1 MGQFEQIQT
10 RKAISSYGGVG
21 SILETRDGSILIDNF
36 NEWPFFQTINGQ
48 FEEHNFVIDKRF
60 KNRLSKYFYELEHLI
75 KIPVNDLKQGFK
87 PENQFAFISAKYFP
101 EWFYCN
107 NCNRF
112 DRIDKWKI
120 NWENNV
126 DSYHKDNFYPP
137 KCYSCYVR
145 NRDKKRK
152 FYDLEQVRFV
162 LTSPNGEIA
171 DIPWDK
177 WSLLRYRKK
186 EESTESIHTPSEE
199 EIITLANIQVPD
211 DVIFEYKTSDKM
223 DDLKGI
229 WIIAKRKNG
238 EQINFT
244 TLSGLFNLRVKIQ
257 DLIPNSKDTDI
268 LFKPVIRSSNSV
280 YYPNILSSIFIPAND
295 ELNEFS
301 INLVKEEYND
311 GSNAQTISR
320 NLKRYKNID
329 IDSETI
335 QKLIDNNFSERN
347 LEIAKTEN
355 QYRFDEYKFITEKD
369 SEIIEDKLIFDKI
382 DNSFFQSDLIK
393 SIFKMDKIKI
403 ASVQTSYTRQ
413 EPIASNAILEDED
426 PEKTTIESIVKKFTS
441 TYGKT
446 TTYLPA
452 IESFGEGVFFEFDNK
467 TLDEWIGNNPKI
479 QERISVLIGNKQ
491 QFEST
496 FNEDFDLNP
505 KYVLIHTFSHLII
518 KELEYLCGYPSTS
531 IQERLYID
539 ENPEMNGVLIYTIAG
554 SEGSYGGITS
564 ICDDDRIGKLI
575 ESAMIRAIDCATD
588 PICYHTHGQGVA
600 NLNLSACFSCTLLP
614 ETSCEKF
621 NCYLDRRILV
631 DKDYGYFKGLINRTL
646 KGECITSAI
655 HHGGE
660 FQPESSGF

>member
-21 SILETRDGSILIDNF
+21 SIIETRDGSLLIDNF
-36 NEWPFFQTINGQ
+36 NEWPFFQNINGK
-48 FEEHNFVIDKRF
+48 FEEHNFIVDKRF
-60 KNRLSKYFYELEHLI
+60 KNRLSRYFQELEHLI

-87 PENQFAFISAKYFP
+87 PENQFALLSAKYFP

-107 NCNRF
+107 NCGRF
-112 DRIDKWKI
+112 DRFDKWKN

-126 DSYHKDNFYPP
+126 NAEHKDNFFPP
-137 KCYSCYVR
+137 KCCHCYVK

-152 FYDLEQVRFV
+152 FFDLEQVRFI

-177 WSLLRYRKK
+177 WAMYRNTKKDDKK
-186 EESTESIHTPSEE
+186 EPKETVSEE
-199 EIITLANIQVPD
+199 DIITLPNIQVPKD
-211 DVIFEYKTSDKM
+211 AIFEYKTSDKL

-238 EQINFT
+238 EQLNFT
-244 TLSGLFNLRVKIQ
+244 TLSGLFNLRIKIQ
-257 DLIPNSKDTDI
+257 DLIPNTKETDI

-280 YYPNILSSIFIPAND
+280 YYPNILSSIYIPAND
-295 ELNEFS
+295 ELNSFLIEKIKAYS
-301 INLVKEEYND
+301 QKGYSSEMIADILQE
-311 GSNAQTISR
+311 SH
-320 NLKRYKNID
+320 NIKFD
-329 IDSETI
+329 VSTI
-335 QKLIDNNFSERN
+335 QNLIQNNFSERDV
-347 LEIAKTEN
+347 EIAKTEN

-369 SEIIEDKLIFDKI
+369 SERVEDKLIFNKI
-382 DNSFFQSDLIK
+382 DKSFFQNDLIK

-403 ASVQTSYTRQ
+403 TSVQTSFTRQ
-413 EPIASNAILEDED
+413 EPISSSQILQDED
-426 PEKTTIESIVKKFTS
+426 PEKATIESIVKKFTS
-441 TYGKT
+441 TFGKT
-446 TTYLPA
+446 TKYLPA
-452 IESFGEGVFFEFDNK
+452 IESFGEGIFFEFDNDVLEK
-467 TLDEWIGNNPKI
+467 WIKSNTKI
-479 QERISVLIGNKQ
+479 QERISILIGNKQ
-491 QFEST
+491 QFESA
-496 FNEDFDLNP
+496 FSEDFELNA

-539 ENPEMNGVLIYTIAG
+539 EEFGMNGVLIYTIAG

-564 ICDDDRIGKLI
+564 ICDDNRIGKLI

-631 DKDYGYFKGLINRTL
+631 DKDYGYFKDIIKRT
-646 KGECITSAI
+646 
-655 HHGGE
+655 
-660 FQPESSGF
+660 

>member
-21 SILETRDGSILIDNF
+21 SIIETRDGSILIDNF
-36 NEWPFFQTINGQ
+36 NEWPFFQKINGK
-48 FEEHNFVIDKRF
+48 FEEHNLVIDKRF
-60 KNRLSKYFYELEHLI
+60 KNRLSKYFLELEYLI
-75 KIPVNDLKQGFK
+75 KIPVNDLKQGFI
-87 PENQFAFISAKYFP
+87 PENPYAFLSAKYFP

-107 NCNRF
+107 NCKRF
-112 DRIDKWKI
+112 DRIDNWKR

-137 KCYSCYVR
+137 KCYSCYVK
-145 NRDKKRK
+145 NRDKRRK
-152 FYDLEQVRFV
+152 LYDLEQVRFI

-177 WSLLRYRKK
+177 WSLLRSRGT
-186 EESTESIHTPSEE
+186 EENTESNESPNEE
-199 EIITLANIQVPD
+199 EIITLANIQIPD
-211 DVIFEYKTSDKM
+211 DVFFEYKTSDKM

-244 TLSGLFNLRVKIQ
+244 TLSGLFNLRVRIQ
-257 DLIPNSKDTDI
+257 DLLPNTKGKDI

-301 INLVKEEYND
+301 INLIKEEYND

-329 IDSETI
+329 IKSETI
-335 QKLIDNNFSERN
+335 QRLIDNNFSERN
-347 LEIAKTEN
+347 LEISKTEN

-369 SEIIEDKLIFDKI
+369 SEIIEDKLIFNKI

-403 ASVQTSYTRQ
+403 SSVQTSFTRQ
-413 EPIASNAILEDED
+413 EPISSSQILQDED
-426 PEKTTIESIVKKFTS
+426 PEKVTNESIVKKFTS
-441 TYGKT
+441 TFGKT
-446 TTYLPA
+446 TKYLPA
-452 IESFGEGVFFEFDNK
+452 IESFGEGVFFEFNNDV
-467 TLDEWIGNNPKI
+467 LDKWIKNNPKI
-479 QERISVLIGNKQ
+479 QERISILIGNKQ
-491 QFEST
+491 QFVSI

-539 ENPEMNGVLIYTIAG
+539 EELGMNGVLIYTIAG

-564 ICDDDRIGKLI
+564 ICDDNRIGKLI

-621 NCYLDRRILV
+621 NCYLDRRILI
-631 DKDYGYFKGLINRTL
+631 DKDYGYFKKLIYRV
-646 KGECITSAI
+646 
-655 HHGGE
+655 
-660 FQPESSGF
+660 

>member
-21 SILETRDGSILIDNF
+21 SIIETRDGSILIDNF
-36 NEWPFFQTINGQ
+36 NEWPFFQQINGK

-60 KNRLSKYFYELEHLI
+60 KNRLSKYFQELEYLI
-75 KIPVNDLKQGFK
+75 KIPVNDLKQGYK
-87 PENQFAFISAKYFP
+87 PENPFAFLSAKYFP

-126 DSYHKDNFYPP
+126 DSYDKDNFYPP
-137 KCYSCYVR
+137 KCYSCYVK

-177 WSLLRYRKK
+177 WSLLRNRKK
-186 EESTESIHTPSEE
+186 EDNTESNQTPSEE

-257 DLIPNSKDTDI
+257 DLIPNTKETDI

-311 GSNAQTISR
+311 GSNAQTISK

-329 IDSETI
+329 INSEII
-335 QKLIDNNFSERN
+335 QKLIDNNFSVRN

-355 QYRFDEYKFITEKD
+355 EYRFDEYKFIIEKD
-369 SEIIEDKLIFDKI
+369 APVTIEDKLIFNKTDS
-382 DNSFFQSDLIK
+382 SFFQSDLIK

-403 ASVQTSYTRQ
+403 TSVQTSYTRQ
-413 EPIASNAILEDED
+413 EPIASSAILEDGD
-426 PEKTTIESIVKKFTS
+426 PEKMTIDSIVKKFTS
-441 TYGKT
+441 TYGKAT
-446 TTYLPA
+446 KYLPA

-467 TLDEWIGNNPKI
+467 ALDEWIKNNPKI
-479 QERISVLIGNKQ
+479 QERISILIGNKQ

-496 FNEDFDLNP
+496 FNDDFDLNP

-539 ENPEMNGVLIYTIAG
+539 SNPEMNGVLIYTIAG

-621 NCYLDRRILV
+621 NCFLDRRILV
-631 DKDYGYFKGLINRTL
+631 DKDYGYFKGLINR
-646 KGECITSAI
+646 I
-655 HHGGE
+655 
-660 FQPESSGF
+660 

>member
-21 SILETRDGSILIDNF
+21 SIIETRDGSILIDNF
-36 NEWPFFQTINGQ
+36 NDWPFFQTVNGN
-48 FEEHNFVIDKRF
+48 FEEHNFIIDKRF
-60 KNRLSKYFYELEHLI
+60 KNRLSRYFQELEHLV
-75 KIPVNDLKQGFK
+75 KIPVNDLKNGFK
-87 PENQFAFISAKYFP
+87 PDNLFAFISAKYFP

-107 NCNRF
+107 NCHRF
-112 DRIDKWKI
+112 DRIDKWKT

-126 DSYHKDNFYPP
+126 NTEHKENLFPP
-137 KCYSCYVR
+137 KCYSCYVK

-152 FYDLEQVRFV
+152 FFDLEQVRFI

-177 WSLLRYRKK
+177 WSLFLNSKK
-186 EESTESIHTPSEE
+186 KDNKKDSNETQNEE
-199 EIITLANIQVPD
+199 EIISLSNIQVPD
-211 DVIFEYKTSDKM
+211 DAIFEYKTSDKL

-229 WIIAKRKNG
+229 WIIAKKKNG

-257 DLIPNSKDTDI
+257 ELIPNTKELDI

-295 ELNEFS
+295 ELNEYS
-301 INLVKEEYND
+301 INLIKEEYND
-311 GSNAQTISR
+311 GSNAQTISK
-320 NLKRYKNID
+320 NLKRYKNIE
-329 IDSETI
+329 IDSVII
-335 QKLIDNNFSERN
+335 QKLIDNNFSERE

-355 QYRFDEYKFITEKD
+355 QYRFDEYKFITEKTT
-369 SEIIEDKLIFDKI
+369 ERVEDKLIFNKI
-382 DNSFFQSDLIK
+382 NESLFQNDLIK

-403 ASVQTSYTRQ
+403 TSVQTSYTRQ
-413 EPIASNAILEDED
+413 EPISSNSILEDED
-426 PEKTTIESIVKKFTS
+426 SEKTTKESIVKKFTS
-441 TYGKT
+441 VYGKT
-446 TTYLPA
+446 TKFLPA
-452 IESFGEGVFFEFDNK
+452 IESFGEGIFFEFDNEILNK
-467 TLDEWIGNNPKI
+467 WIENNPKI
-479 QERISVLIGNKQ
+479 QERISILIGNHQ
-491 QFEST
+491 HYEST
-496 FNEDFDLNP
+496 LNEDFVLNP

-539 ENPEMNGVLIYTIAG
+539 NNPEMNGVLIYTIAG

-564 ICDDDRIGKLI
+564 ICDDSRLGKLI
-575 ESAMIRAIDCATD
+575 ESAMIRALDCATD
-588 PICYHTHGQGVA
+588 PICYYTHGQGVA
-600 NLNLSACFSCTLLP
+600 NLNLSACFSCSLLP

-631 DKDYGYFKGLINRTL
+631 DKDYGYFKDIRN
-646 KGECITSAI
+646 KI
-655 HHGGE
+655 
-660 FQPESSGF
+660 

>member
-21 SILETRDGSILIDNF
+21 SIIETRDGSILIDNF

-48 FEEHNFVIDKRF
+48 FEKHNFVIDKRF
-60 KNRLSKYFYELEHLI
+60 KNRLSKYFQELEHLI

-87 PENQFAFISAKYFP
+87 PENPFAFLSAKYFP

-126 DSYHKDNFYPP
+126 DSYYKDNFYPP
-137 KCYSCYVR
+137 KCYSCYVK

-177 WSLLRYRKK
+177 WSLIRNRKK
-186 EESTESIHTPSEE
+186 EDNTESNQTPSEE
-199 EIITLANIQVPD
+199 EIITLANIQIPD

-244 TLSGLFNLRVKIQ
+244 TLSGLFNLRVKIE
-257 DLIPNSKDTDI
+257 DLVPNTKESDI

-295 ELNEFS
+295 ELNDFLIEKIKTYTEKKYPS
-301 INLVKEEYND
+301 EIIADILKESHNINFEVK
-311 GSNAQTISR
+311 
-320 NLKRYKNID
+320 
-329 IDSETI
+329 TI
-335 QKLIDNNFSERN
+335 QELIDNNFSEREV
-347 LEIAKTEN
+347 EIAKTEN

-369 SEIIEDKLIFDKI
+369 SERIEDKLIFNKI
-382 DNSFFQSDLIK
+382 DDTFFPSDLIK
-393 SIFKMDKIKI
+393 SIYKMDKIKI
-403 ASVQTSYTRQ
+403 TSVQTSFTRQ
-413 EPIASNAILEDED
+413 EPISSNAILEDED
-426 PEKTTIESIVKKFTS
+426 SEKTTKESIVKKFTS
-441 TYGKT
+441 AYGKT
-446 TTYLPA
+446 TKYLPA

-467 TLDEWIGNNPKI
+467 ALDEWIKNNPKI
-479 QERISVLIGNKQ
+479 QERISILIGNKQ
-491 QFEST
+491 QFESA
-496 FNEDFDLNP
+496 FNDDFDLNP

-539 ENPEMNGVLIYTIAG
+539 GNPEMNGVLIYTIAG

-614 ETSCEKF
+614 ETSCENF

-631 DKDYGYFKGLINRTL
+631 DKDYGYFKDLIN
-646 KGECITSAI
+646 KI
-655 HHGGE
+655 
-660 FQPESSGF
+660 

>member
-21 SILETRDGSILIDNF
+21 SIIETRDGSILIDNF
-36 NEWPFFQTINGQ
+36 NEWPFFQTVNGQ
-48 FEEHNFVIDKRF
+48 FEEHNFIIDKRF
-60 KNRLSKYFYELEHLI
+60 KNRLSKYFQELEYLI
-75 KIPVNDLKQGFK
+75 KIPVNELKQGYK
-87 PENQFAFISAKYFP
+87 PENPFAFLSAKYFP

-112 DRIDKWKI
+112 DRIDKWKN

-126 DSYHKDNFYPP
+126 DSYHKEKFYPP
-137 KCYSCYVR
+137 KCYSCYVK

-152 FYDLEQVRFV
+152 FYDLEQVRFI

-177 WSLLRYRKK
+177 WSLFRGRKK
-186 EESTESIHTPSEE
+186 EENTDAKDTTDEE
-199 EIITLANIQVPD
+199 EIITLGNIQVPD
-211 DVIFEYKTSDKM
+211 DVVFEYKTSDKL

-238 EQINFT
+238 EQLNFT

-257 DLIPNSKDTDI
+257 ELLPNTKETDI

-301 INLVKEEYND
+301 INLIREEHND
-311 GSNAQTISR
+311 GSNAQAISR

-329 IDSETI
+329 IDVETI
-335 QKLIDNNFSERN
+335 QKLIDNNFSEREV
-347 LEIAKTEN
+347 EIAKTEN

-369 SEIIEDKLIFDKI
+369 NERIEDKLIFNKI
-382 DNSFFQSDLIK
+382 DKSLFQSNVIK
-393 SIFKMDKIKI
+393 SIYKMDKIKI
-403 ASVQTSYTRQ
+403 TSVLTSYTRQ
-413 EPIASNAILEDED
+413 EPISTNSFLRDEET
-426 PEKTTIESIVKKFTS
+426 EKTTIESITKKFTS

-446 TTYLPA
+446 TKYLPA
-452 IESFGEGVFFEFDNK
+452 IESFGEGIFFEFDH
-467 TLDEWIGNNPKI
+467 TILDEWIKNNPKLE
-479 QERISVLIGNKQ
+479 ERLAILIGNKQ
-491 QFEST
+491 QFESS
-496 FNEDFDLNP
+496 FNEDFELNQ
-505 KYVLIHTFSHLII
+505 KFVLIHTFSHLLI

-539 ENPEMNGVLIYTIAG
+539 EELGMNGVLIYTIAG

-575 ESAMIRAIDCATD
+575 ESAMIRTIDCATD

-614 ETSCEKF
+614 ETSCEMF
-621 NCYLDRRILV
+621 NCYLDRRILI
-631 DKDYGYFKGLINRTL
+631 DKEYGYFKNIIN
-646 KGECITSAI
+646 KM
-655 HHGGE
+655 
-660 FQPESSGF
+660 

>member
-21 SILETRDGSILIDNF
+21 SIIETRDGSILIDNF
-36 NEWPFFQTINGQ
+36 DEWPFFQQINGR
-48 FEEHNFVIDKRF
+48 FEEHNFVLDKRF
-60 KNRLSKYFYELEHLI
+60 KNRLSKYFQELEHLI
-75 KIPVNDLKQGFK
+75 KIPVNDLKQGYK
-87 PENQFAFISAKYFP
+87 PENPFAFLSAKYFP

-137 KCYSCYVR
+137 KCYSCYVK

-177 WSLLRYRKK
+177 WSLLRNRKK
-186 EESTESIHTPSEE
+186 EDNTESPQTPNEE
-199 EIITLANIQVPD
+199 EIITIANIQVPD

-238 EQINFT
+238 YQINFT

-257 DLIPNSKDTDI
+257 DLILNTKETDI

-329 IDSETI
+329 IDSEII
-335 QKLIDNNFSERN
+335 QKLIDNNFSEKN
-347 LEIAKTEN
+347 LEIAKNEN
-355 QYRFDEYKFITEKD
+355 EYRFDEYKFITEKD
-369 SEIIEDKLIFDKI
+369 SDRIEDKLIFNKI
-382 DNSFFQSDLIK
+382 DSSFFQSDLIK

-403 ASVQTSYTRQ
+403 SSVQTSYTRQ

-426 PEKTTIESIVKKFTS
+426 PEKTTIESIIKKFTS

-446 TTYLPA
+446 TKYLPA
-452 IESFGEGVFFEFDNK
+452 IESFGEGVFFEFDHK
-467 TLDEWIGNNPKI
+467 ALDEWIKNNPKI
-479 QERISVLIGNKQ
+479 QERISILIGNKQ

-496 FNEDFDLNP
+496 FNENFDLNP

-575 ESAMIRAIDCATD
+575 ASAMIRAIDCATD

-614 ETSCEKF
+614 ETSCENF

-631 DKDYGYFKGLINRTL
+631 DKDYGYFKSLINKT
-646 KGECITSAI
+646 
-655 HHGGE
+655 
-660 FQPESSGF
+660 

>member
-21 SILETRDGSILIDNF
+21 SIIETRDGSILIDDF

-60 KNRLSKYFYELEHLI
+60 KNRLSKYFQELEHLI
-75 KIPVNDLKQGFK
+75 KIPVNDLIHGYK
-87 PENQFAFISAKYFP
+87 PENPFAFLSAKYFP

-112 DRIDKWKI
+112 DRIDNWKR

-126 DSYHKDNFYPP
+126 DLYHKDNFYPP
-137 KCYSCYVR
+137 KCYSCYVK

-177 WSLLRYRKK
+177 WSLFRGRKK
-186 EESTESIHTPSEE
+186 EENTETNDTTGEE
-199 EIITLANIQVPD
+199 EIITLANIQVPE
-211 DVIFEYKTSDKM
+211 DVIFEYKTSDKL

-229 WIIAKRKNG
+229 WIIAKRKGG
-238 EQINFT
+238 EQLNFT
-244 TLSGLFNLRVKIQ
+244 TLSGLFNLRIKIQ
-257 DLIPNSKDTDI
+257 DLLPNTRETDI

-280 YYPNILSSIFIPAND
+280 YYPNILSSIYIPAND
-295 ELNEFS
+295 ELNEYS
-301 INLVKEEYND
+301 INLIKEEYND
-311 GSNAQTISR
+311 GSNAKTISR
-320 NLKRYKNID
+320 NLKRYKNIE
-329 IDSETI
+329 IDTEII
-335 QKLIDNNFSERN
+335 QKLIDNNFSERE

-355 QYRFDEYKFITEKD
+355 QYRFDEYKFITEK
-369 SEIIEDKLIFDKI
+369 EGERIEDKLTFSKV
-382 DNSFFQSDLIK
+382 DNFLFQSDLIK
-393 SIFKMDKIKI
+393 SIYKMDKIKI
-403 ASVQTSYTRQ
+403 TSVQASFTRQ
-413 EPIASNAILEDED
+413 EPISSNAILEDED
-426 PEKTTIESIVKKFTS
+426 PEKITKESIIKKFTS
-441 TYGKT
+441 SYGKST
-446 TTYLPA
+446 KYLPA
-452 IESFGEGVFFEFDNK
+452 ITSFGEGVFFEFDNSI
-467 TLDEWIGNNPKI
+467 LDEWVRSNPKI
-479 QERISVLIGNKQ
+479 QERISILIGNKQ
-491 QFEST
+491 QFESV

-554 SEGSYGGITS
+554 SEGGYGGLTS
-564 ICDDDRIGKLI
+564 LCDDDRIKKLI

-621 NCYLDRRILV
+621 NCYLDRRILI
-631 DKDYGYFKGLINRTL
+631 DKDYGYFKNLINKT
-646 KGECITSAI
+646 
-655 HHGGE
+655 
-660 FQPESSGF
+660 

>member
-21 SILETRDGSILIDNF
+21 SIIETRDGSILIDNF
-36 NEWPFFQTINGQ
+36 NEWPFFQKINGK

-60 KNRLSKYFYELEHLI
+60 KNRLSKYFQELEHLI
-75 KIPVNDLKQGFK
+75 KIPVNDLKQGL
-87 PENQFAFISAKYFP
+87 PENSFAFLSAKYFP

-107 NCNRF
+107 NCHKF
-112 DRIDKWKI
+112 DKLSNWKYH
-120 NWENNV
+120 WDNNV
-126 DSYHKDNFYPP
+126 KKELPKDKDGKDNEFYFYPP
-137 KCYSCYVR
+137 KCYKCYIES
-145 NRDKKRK
+145 RDKKSNRK
-152 FYDLEQVRFV
+152 FYNLEQIRFV
-162 LTSPNGEIA
+162 LTSPSGEIV
-171 DIPWDK
+171 DIPWDRWAIYK
-177 WSLLRYRKK
+177 SKSNKRKLSK
-186 EESTESIHTPSEE
+186 ENESGETDEPLVFE
-199 EIITLANIQVPD
+199 NIQFPEKYGLR
-211 DVIFEYKTSDKM
+211 IYTSDKI
-223 DDLKGI
+223 DDLSGI
-229 WIIAKRKNG
+229 GVKIVDEDVKN
-238 EQINFT
+238 EKQNQIDYV
-244 TLSGLFNLRVKIQ
+244 TLSGLFNIRFKIQ
-257 DLIPNSKDTDI
+257 DLIPNTKETDI

-301 INLVKEEYND
+301 INLVKDEYND
-311 GSNAQTISR
+311 GGNAQTISK

-329 IDSETI
+329 INSETI

-355 QYRFDEYKFITEKD
+355 EYRFDEYKFITEKD
-369 SEIIEDKLIFDKI
+369 SERIEDKLIFNKI
-382 DNSFFQSDLIK
+382 DSSFFQNNLIK

-403 ASVQTSYTRQ
+403 SSVQTSYTRQ

-426 PEKTTIESIVKKFTS
+426 PEKSTNKSIVKKFTS
-441 TYGKT
+441 TYGKAT
-446 TTYLPA
+446 KYLPA
-452 IESFGEGVFFEFDNK
+452 IESFGEGVFFEFDNE
-467 TLDEWIGNNPKI
+467 TLNEWINSNHKI
-479 QERISVLIGNKQ
+479 QERISILIENKQ

-496 FNEDFDLNP
+496 FNEDFDLTP

-539 ENPEMNGVLIYTIAG
+539 ENLEMNGVLIYTIAG

-575 ESAMIRAIDCATD
+575 ESAIIRAIDCATD

-631 DKDYGYFKGLINRTL
+631 DKEYGYFKDLINKT
-646 KGECITSAI
+646 
-655 HHGGE
+655 
-660 FQPESSGF
+660 

>member
-21 SILETRDGSILIDNF
+21 SIIETRDGSILIDNF
-36 NEWPFFQTINGQ
+36 NEWPFFQTVNGQ
-48 FEEHNFVIDKRF
+48 FEEHNFIIDKRF
-60 KNRLSKYFYELEHLI
+60 KNRLSKYFQELEYLI
-75 KIPVNDLKQGFK
+75 KIPVNELKQGYK
-87 PENQFAFISAKYFP
+87 PENPFAFLSAKYFP

-112 DRIDKWKI
+112 DRIDNWKN

-126 DSYHKDNFYPP
+126 DSYHKEKFYPP
-137 KCYSCYVR
+137 KCYSCYVK

-152 FYDLEQVRFV
+152 LYDLEQVRFI

-177 WSLLRYRKK
+177 WSLLRGRKK
-186 EESTESIHTPSEE
+186 EENTDTKDTTDVE
-199 EIITLANIQVPD
+199 EIITLGNIQVPD
-211 DVIFEYKTSDKM
+211 DVIFEYKTSDKL

-229 WIIAKRKNG
+229 WIITKRKNG
-238 EQINFT
+238 EQLNFT
-244 TLSGLFNLRVKIQ
+244 TLSGLFNLRVTIQ
-257 DLIPNSKDTDI
+257 ELIPNTKETDI

-301 INLVKEEYND
+301 INLIREEHND
-311 GSNAQTISR
+311 GSNAQAISR

-329 IDSETI
+329 IDAETI
-335 QKLIDNNFSERN
+335 QKLIDNNFSEREV
-347 LEIAKTEN
+347 EIAKTEN

-369 SEIIEDKLIFDKI
+369 KERIEDKLLFNKI
-382 DNSFFQSDLIK
+382 DKSLFQSNEIK
-393 SIFKMDKIKI
+393 SIYKMDKIKI
-403 ASVQTSYTRQ
+403 TSVQTSFTRQ
-413 EPIASNAILEDED
+413 EPISTNSFLEDED
-426 PEKTTIESIVKKFTS
+426 LEKSTLESITKKFTS

-446 TTYLPA
+446 TKYLPA
-452 IESFGEGVFFEFDNK
+452 IESYGEGIFFEFEN
-467 TLDEWIGNNPKI
+467 TVLDEWIKNNPKLE
-479 QERISVLIGNKQ
+479 ERLSILIGNKQ
-491 QFEST
+491 QFESS
-496 FNEDFDLNP
+496 FNEDFELNQ
-505 KYVLIHTFSHLII
+505 KFVLIHTFSHLII

-539 ENPEMNGVLIYTIAG
+539 EELGMNGVLIYTIAG

-564 ICDDDRIGKLI
+564 ICDDDRIGRLL

-614 ETSCEKF
+614 ETSCEMF
-621 NCYLDRRILV
+621 NCYLDRRVLV
-631 DKDYGYFKGLINRTL
+631 DKEYGYFKNLIT
-646 KGECITSAI
+646 KV
-655 HHGGE
+655 
-660 FQPESSGF
+660 

>member
-10 RKAISSYGGVG
+10 RKVISSYGGVG
-21 SILETRDGSILIDNF
+21 SIIETRDGSILIDNF

-60 KNRLSKYFYELEHLI
+60 KNRLSKYFQELEHLI

-87 PENQFAFISAKYFP
+87 PENPFAFLSAKYFP

-120 NWENNV
+120 NWENNAPE
-126 DSYHKDNFYPP
+126 YADNFYPP
-137 KCYSCYVR
+137 KCFSCYVKA
-145 NRDKKRK
+145 RDNSNKKK

-177 WSLLRYRKK
+177 WSLLRNRKK
-186 EESTESIHTPSEE
+186 EDNTESNQTPSEE
-199 EIITLANIQVPD
+199 EIITLANIQVAD
-211 DVIFEYKTSDKM
+211 DLIFEYKTSDKM

-244 TLSGLFNLRVKIQ
+244 TLSGLFNLRIKIQ
-257 DLIPNSKDTDI
+257 DLIPNTKETDI

-311 GSNAQTISR
+311 GSNAQTISK
-320 NLKRYKNID
+320 NLKRYKNIE
-329 IDSETI
+329 INSEII

-355 QYRFDEYKFITEKD
+355 EYRFDEYKFITEKD
-369 SEIIEDKLIFDKI
+369 IERIEDKLIFNKI
-382 DNSFFQSDLIK
+382 NSSFFRSDLIK

-403 ASVQTSYTRQ
+403 TSVQTSYTRQ

-426 PEKTTIESIVKKFTS
+426 PEKMTIESIVKKFTS
-441 TYGKT
+441 TYGKAT
-446 TTYLPA
+446 KYLPA

-467 TLDEWIGNNPKI
+467 VLDEWIKNNPKI
-479 QERISVLIGNKQ
+479 QERISILIGNKQ
-491 QFEST
+491 QFESV
-496 FNEDFDLNP
+496 FNDDFDLNP

-600 NLNLSACFSCTLLP
+600 NLNLSACFSCSLLP
-614 ETSCEKF
+614 ETSCENF

-631 DKDYGYFKGLINRTL
+631 DKDYGYFRDLINKT
-646 KGECITSAI
+646 
-655 HHGGE
+655 
-660 FQPESSGF
+660 

>member
-21 SILETRDGSILIDNF
+21 SIIETRDGSILIDNF
-36 NEWPFFQTINGQ
+36 NDWPFFQTVNGN
-48 FEEHNFVIDKRF
+48 FEEHNFIIDKRF
-60 KNRLSKYFYELEHLI
+60 KNRLSRYFQELEYLV

-87 PENQFAFISAKYFP
+87 PENQFAFLSAKYFP

-112 DRIDKWKI
+112 DRIDHWKS

-126 DSYHKDNFYPP
+126 NSEHKDNFYPP
-137 KCYSCYVR
+137 KCYCCYVK
-145 NRDKKRK
+145 NREKKRK

-177 WSLLRYRKK
+177 WAMFLNKKKDNKK
-186 EESTESIHTPSEE
+186 EVNETVSEE
-199 EIITLANIQVPD
+199 DIITLANVQVPED
-211 DVIFEYKTSDKM
+211 AIFEYKTSDKL

-238 EQINFT
+238 EQLNFT
-244 TLSGLFNLRVKIQ
+244 TLSGLFNLRIKIQ
-257 DLIPNSKDTDI
+257 ELIPNTKETDI

-295 ELNEFS
+295 ELNEYS
-301 INLVKEEYND
+301 INLIREEHED
-311 GSNAQTISR
+311 GSNAQTISK
-320 NLKRYKNID
+320 NLKRYKNIE
-329 IDSETI
+329 IDSTII
-335 QKLIDNNFSERN
+335 QKLINNNFSERE

-355 QYRFDEYKFITEKD
+355 QYRFDEYKFITTKIEPQK
-369 SEIIEDKLIFDKI
+369 IEDKLIFSKI
-382 DNSFFQSDLIK
+382 DNSFFQNDLIK

-403 ASVQTSYTRQ
+403 TSVQTSFTRQ
-413 EPIASNAILEDED
+413 EPLPSSLILEDED
-426 PEKTTIESIVKKFTS
+426 AEKTTKESIVKKFTS
-441 TYGKT
+441 TFGKT
-446 TTYLPA
+446 TKYLPA
-452 IESFGEGVFFEFDNK
+452 IESFGEGIFFEFNNEI
-467 TLDEWIGNNPKI
+467 LNNWIENNPKI
-479 QERISVLIGNKQ
+479 KERIEILIGNQ
-491 QFEST
+491 NHFESN
-496 FNEDFDLNP
+496 FNDDFELNP

-539 ENPEMNGVLIYTIAG
+539 DELEMNGVLIYTIAG

-564 ICDDDRIGKLI
+564 ICDDNKIGKLI

-631 DKDYGYFKGLINRTL
+631 DKDYGYFKELISKL
-646 KGECITSAI
+646 
-655 HHGGE
+655 
-660 FQPESSGF
+660 

>member
-21 SILETRDGSILIDNF
+21 SIIETRDGSILIDNF
-36 NEWPFFQTINGQ
+36 NDWPFFQTVNGN
-48 FEEHNFVIDKRF
+48 FEEHNFIIDKRF
-60 KNRLSKYFYELEHLI
+60 KNRLSRYFQELEYLV

-87 PENQFAFISAKYFP
+87 PENQFAFLSAKYFP

-112 DRIDKWKI
+112 DRIDHWKS

-126 DSYHKDNFYPP
+126 NSEHKDNFYPP
-137 KCYSCYVR
+137 KCYCCYVK
-145 NRDKKRK
+145 NREKKRK

-177 WSLLRYRKK
+177 WAMFLNKKKDNKK
-186 EESTESIHTPSEE
+186 EVNETVSEE
-199 EIITLANIQVPD
+199 DIITLANVQVPED
-211 DVIFEYKTSDKM
+211 AIFEYKTSDKL

-238 EQINFT
+238 EQLNFT
-244 TLSGLFNLRVKIQ
+244 TLSGLFNLRIKIQ
-257 DLIPNSKDTDI
+257 ELIPNTKETDI

-295 ELNEFS
+295 ELNEYS
-301 INLVKEEYND
+301 INLIREEHED
-311 GSNAQTISR
+311 GSNAQTISK
-320 NLKRYKNID
+320 NLKRYKSIE
-329 IDSETI
+329 IDSTII
-335 QKLIDNNFSERN
+335 QKLIDNNFSERE

-355 QYRFDEYKFITEKD
+355 QYRFDEYKFITTKIEPQK
-369 SEIIEDKLIFDKI
+369 IEDKLIFSKI
-382 DNSFFQSDLIK
+382 DNSFFQNDLIK

-403 ASVQTSYTRQ
+403 TSVQTSFTRQ
-413 EPIASNAILEDED
+413 EPLPSSLILEDED
-426 PEKTTIESIVKKFTS
+426 AEKTTKESIVKKFTS
-441 TYGKT
+441 TFGKT
-446 TTYLPA
+446 TKYLPA
-452 IESFGEGVFFEFDNK
+452 IESFGEGIFFEFNNEI
-467 TLDEWIGNNPKI
+467 LNNWIENNPKI
-479 QERISVLIGNKQ
+479 KERIEILIGNQ
-491 QFEST
+491 NHFESN
-496 FNEDFDLNP
+496 FNDDFELNP

-539 ENPEMNGVLIYTIAG
+539 DELEMNGVLIYTIAG

-564 ICDDDRIGKLI
+564 ICDDNKIGKLI

-600 NLNLSACFSCTLLP
+600 NLNLSACFSCT
-614 ETSCEKF
+614 
-621 NCYLDRRILV
+621 
-631 DKDYGYFKGLINRTL
+631 
-646 KGECITSAI
+646 
-655 HHGGE
+655 
-660 FQPESSGF
+660 

>member
-21 SILETRDGSILIDNF
+21 SIIETRDGSILIDNF
-36 NEWPFFQTINGQ
+36 DKWPFFQKINGQ
-48 FEEHNFVIDKRF
+48 FEEHNRIIDKRF
-60 KNRLSKYFYELEHLI
+60 KNRLSKYFQELEDLI
-75 KIPVNDLKQGFK
+75 KIPINELKQGYI
-87 PENQFAFISAKYFP
+87 PDNPFAFLSAKYFP

-112 DRIDKWKI
+112 DRIDNWKK
-120 NWENNV
+120 NWANNV
-126 DSYHKDNFYPP
+126 DSNHSESFYPP
-137 KCYSCYVR
+137 KCYNCYVK
-145 NRDKKRK
+145 NRDRKRK
-152 FYDLEQVRFV
+152 FFDLEQVRFI

-177 WSLLRYRKK
+177 WALLRTNKK
-186 EESTESIHTPSEE
+186 ERSTKTTETTTEE
-199 EIITLANIQVPD
+199 AITLANIQVPE
-211 DVIFEYKTSDKM
+211 DVIFEYKTSDKL

-229 WIIAKRKNG
+229 WIIAKRGK
-238 EQINFT
+238 EQLNFT

-257 DLIPNSKDTDI
+257 ELLPNTKETDI

-301 INLVKEEYND
+301 INLIREEHND
-311 GSNAQTISR
+311 GSDSQTISK
-320 NLKRYKNID
+320 NLKRYKNIE

-335 QKLIDNNFSERN
+335 QKLIDKNFSEREV
-347 LEIAKTEN
+347 EIAKTEN

-369 SEIIEDKLIFDKI
+369 NERIEDKLIFNKI
-382 DNSFFQSDLIK
+382 DESFFQNSLIK
-393 SIFKMDKIKI
+393 SIYKMDKIKI
-403 ASVQTSYTRQ
+403 ISVQTSYTRQ
-413 EPIASNAILEDED
+413 EPISINSILGDD
-426 PEKTTIESIVKKFTS
+426 ALEKDAKKNIVKKFTS
-441 TYGKT
+441 KYGSST
-446 TTYLPA
+446 RYLPA
-452 IESFGEGVFFEFDNK
+452 IESFGEGVFFEFDDVILNQWVK
-467 TLDEWIGNNPKI
+467 NNPKI
-479 QERISVLIGNKQ
+479 QERISILIENKQ
-491 QFEST
+491 QFESS
-496 FNEDFDLNP
+496 FNEDFELTP

-539 ENPEMNGVLIYTIAG
+539 EELGMNGVLVYTISG

-564 ICDDDRIGKLI
+564 ICDNDRIGKLI

-614 ETSCEKF
+614 ETSCENF

-631 DKDYGYFKGLINRTL
+631 DKEYGYFKDLVNSI
-646 KGECITSAI
+646 
-655 HHGGE
+655 
-660 FQPESSGF
+660 

>member
-21 SILETRDGSILIDNF
+21 SIIETRDGSILIDNF
-36 NEWPFFQTINGQ
+36 NEWPFFQTINGK
-48 FEEHNFVIDKRF
+48 FEEHNLIIDKRF
-60 KNRLSKYFYELEHLI
+60 KNRLSRYFQELEYLV
-75 KIPVNDLKQGFK
+75 KIPINDLKQGFK

-107 NCNRF
+107 NCHRF
-112 DRIDKWKI
+112 DRIDNWKR
-120 NWENNV
+120 NWDLNVNNE
-126 DSYHKDNFYPP
+126 HKTTIPNSFIFFPP
-137 KCYSCYVR
+137 KCFNCYVKA
-145 NRDKKRK
+145 RDNNKKRK
-152 FYDLEQVRFV
+152 FFDLEQVRFV

-177 WSLLRYRKK
+177 WAMFLNKKKDNKK
-186 EESTESIHTPSEE
+186 EVNETVSEE
-199 EIITLANIQVPD
+199 DIITLANIQVPED
-211 DVIFEYKTSDKM
+211 AIFEYKTSDKL

-238 EQINFT
+238 EQLNFA

-257 DLIPNSKDTDI
+257 ELLPNTNEKDI

-295 ELNEFS
+295 ELNSFLIDKIKTYSQKGYSSEIIADILQESHS
-301 INLVKEEYND
+301 IKFDV
-311 GSNAQTISR
+311 S
-320 NLKRYKNID
+320 
-329 IDSETI
+329 TI
-335 QKLIDNNFSERN
+335 QNLIENNFSERN
-347 LEIAKTEN
+347 VEIAKTEN

-369 SEIIEDKLIFDKI
+369 SERVEDKLIFNKI
-382 DNSFFQSDLIK
+382 DISFFQNDLIK

-403 ASVQTSYTRQ
+403 TSVQTSFTRQ
-413 EPIASNAILEDED
+413 EPLSSSLILEDED
-426 PEKTTIESIVKKFTS
+426 SEKTTKESIVKKFTS
-441 TYGKT
+441 TFGKT
-446 TTYLPA
+446 TKYLPA
-452 IESFGEGVFFEFDNK
+452 IESFGEGIFFEFNNEI
-467 TLDEWIGNNPKI
+467 LNNWIQNNPKI
-479 QERISVLIGNKQ
+479 KERIEILIGNQ
-491 QFEST
+491 NHFESN
-496 FNEDFDLNP
+496 FNDDFELNP

-539 ENPEMNGVLIYTIAG
+539 DELEMNGVLIYTIAG

-564 ICDDDRIGKLI
+564 ICDDNKIGKLI

-631 DKDYGYFKGLINRTL
+631 DKDYGYFKELISKL
-646 KGECITSAI
+646 
-655 HHGGE
+655 
-660 FQPESSGF
+660 

>member
-21 SILETRDGSILIDNF
+21 SIIETRDGSILIDNF

-60 KNRLSKYFYELEHLI
+60 KNRLSKYFQELEHLV
-75 KIPVNDLKQGFK
+75 KIPVNDLKHGYR
-87 PENQFAFISAKYFP
+87 PENPFAFLSAKYFP

-126 DSYHKDNFYPP
+126 DSYYKDNFYPP
-137 KCYSCYVR
+137 KCYSCYVK

-177 WSLLRYRKK
+177 WSLLRNRKK
-186 EESTESIHTPSEE
+186 EDNTESNQTPSEE

-257 DLIPNSKDTDI
+257 DLIPNTKETDI

-280 YYPNILSSIFIPAND
+280 YYPNILSSIFIPSND

-311 GSNAQTISR
+311 GSNAQTISK

-329 IDSETI
+329 IASDTI

-355 QYRFDEYKFITEKD
+355 EYRFDEYKFITEKD
-369 SEIIEDKLIFDKI
+369 SERIEDNLIFNKI
-382 DNSFFQSDLIK
+382 DSSFFQSDLIK

-403 ASVQTSYTRQ
+403 SSVQTSYTRQ

-441 TYGKT
+441 TFGKT
-446 TTYLPA
+446 TKYLPA

-467 TLDEWIGNNPKI
+467 TLNDWIKNNPKI
-479 QERISVLIGNKQ
+479 QERISILIGNKQ

-539 ENPEMNGVLIYTIAG
+539 EIPEMNGVLIYTIAG

-564 ICDDDRIGKLI
+564 ICDNDRIGKLI

-631 DKDYGYFKGLINRTL
+631 DKDYGYFKNLINKT
-646 KGECITSAI
+646 
-655 HHGGE
+655 
-660 FQPESSGF
+660 